1 VPGLFATLEGIDGS
15 GKSTVVAMVAEGL
28 AASGIPVVRT
38 TEPTKTWRGDA
49 VKWAIERDVDPLSE
63 TFLFLADR
71 EAHGR
76 RIRAWLAEGKLV
88 LSDRYVDSTY
98 AYQGARLA
106 GRKADPVAWLREVS
120 APFVVVPDVTYFLS
134 IPPKEALARIGD
146 RAKRVR
152 FEELVFLGAVDAN
165 YRQLARDSRFVTVDA
180 MKPAEIVAAEIT
192 RDLTD
197 RFPG

>member
-1 VPGLFATLEGIDGS
+1 MPGLFATLEGIDGS
-15 GKSTVVAMVAEGL
+15 GKSTVVAILAEGL
-28 AASGIPVVRT
+28 AASGVPVVRT

-88 LSDRYVDSTY
+88 LSDRYADSTY

-106 GRKADPVAWLREVS
+106 GRKDDPVAWLRAIS
-120 APFVVVPDVTYFLS
+120 APFVVPADVTYFLS
-134 IPPKEALARIGD
+134 IPPKAALARIGD

-165 YRQLARDSRFVTVDA
+165 YRQLARDPPFVTVDA
-180 MKPAEIVAAEIT
+180 MKPAEVLAAEIA
-192 RDLTD
+192 RDLT
-197 RFPG
+197 RRLAR